1 MKIAGIEVEVIRKDI
16 KNLHLAV
23 YPPDGRVRLA
33 APADVNMQTLELYT
47 TSKIGWIKRQQRMF
61 LNQDRQPPR
70 QYVDRESHYYLGKR
84 YLLRVHETDN
94 INRYP
99 RIILRTKT
107 YIDIYVKPGYT
118 IEQKSELFKEWYR
131 ARFKEL
137 LPELTNKW
145 ERIVGVAPSTYM
157 IKTMKTKWGSCK
169 IETANINL
177 NLELIKK
184 PVDCIEYV
192 LAHELT
198 HLLERNH
205 NDVFQAYMDRHIPKW
220 KSIRD
225 ELNRLPVGE
234 ID

>member
-99 RIILRTKT
+99 RIILRTTT
-107 YIDIYVKPGYT
+107 YIDMYVKPDYS
-118 IEQKSELFKEWYR
+118 IEQKAELFKEWYR
-131 ARFKEL
+131 FRFKEL

-145 ERIVGVAPSTYM
+145 ERIVGVAPNTYM

-184 PVDCIEYV
+184 PVDCVEYV

-234 ID
+234 I

>member
-1 MKIAGIEVEVIRKDI
+1 MNIAGIEVEVIRKDI
-16 KNLHLAV
+16 KNIHLAV

-33 APADVNMQTLELYT
+33 APADVNLQTLELYT
-47 TSKIGWIKRQQRMF
+47 TSKIGWIKRQQRLF
-61 LNQDRQPPR
+61 LNQDRQSPR

-84 YLLRVHETDN
+84 YLLRVHETDHL
-94 INRYP
+94 IRYP
-99 RIILRTKT
+99 KIILRTKT
-107 YIDIYVKPGYT
+107 YIDMYIKPGFSV
-118 IEQKSELFKEWYR
+118 EQKAELFKEWYR
-131 ARFKEL
+131 TRFKEL
-137 LPELTNKW
+137 LPELTDKW
-145 ERIVGVAPSTYM
+145 EGIVGVSPSTYM
-157 IKTMKTKWGSCK
+157 IKTMTTKWGSCK

-234 ID
+234 I

>member
-107 YIDIYVKPGYT
+107 YIDMYVKPDYS
-118 IEQKSELFKEWYR
+118 IEQKAELFKEWYR
-131 ARFKEL
+131 FRFKEL
-137 LPELTNKW
+137 MPELTNKW
-145 ERIVGVAPSTYM
+145 ERIVGVAPNTYM

-205 NDVFQAYMDRHIPKW
+205 NEVFLAYMDRHIPKW

-234 ID
+234 IV